1 MTTNAAHIS
10 AQMKVCRR
18 RGITHLTSAD
28 IDASLRRHPDRLRMR
43 VGSIFIDAPFDLVAE
58 MAKQPLHRP
67 GGAVAEG
74 ADRVAFGLLGDLPR
88 HGHRALVGAAS
99 GHARRNAPRP
109 SHSLPARRARAPAP
123 VLVTVPEPAL
133 RGPGAG

>member
-1 MTTNAAHIS
+1 MTTNAAHIR

-58 MAKQPLHRP
+58 MANQPLHPP
-67 GGAVAEG
+67 GRAGAEG
-74 ADRVAFGLLGDLPR
+74 ADRVAFDLLGDLHP
-88 HGHRALVGAAS
+88 HVELALLCAAF
-99 GHARRNAPRP
+99 G
-109 SHSLPARRARAPAP
+109 PA
-123 VLVTVPEPAL
+123 
-133 RGPGAG
+133 

>member
-1 MTTNAAHIS
+1 MTTNAAHIR

-67 GGAVAEG
+67 GGAVSEG
-74 ADRVAFGLLGDLPR
+74 PDRVAFHPLGYRHQHADL
-88 HGHRALVGAAS
+88 ALVG
-99 GHARRNAPRP
+99 
-109 SHSLPARRARAPAP
+109 RAF
-123 VLVTVPEPAL
+123 
-133 RGPGAG
+133 